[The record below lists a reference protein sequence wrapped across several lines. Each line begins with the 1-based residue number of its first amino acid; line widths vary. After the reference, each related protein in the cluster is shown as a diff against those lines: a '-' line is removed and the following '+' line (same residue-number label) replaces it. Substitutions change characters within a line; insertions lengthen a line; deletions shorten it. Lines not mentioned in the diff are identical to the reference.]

1 MADIG
6 ALLGASGAGATE
18 AVTLVGAVLVEA
30 IILYVG
36 YGALT
41 DALEPTVRRL
51 LGVESTE

>member
-1 MADIG
+1 MAEIG

-18 AVTLVGAVLVEA
+18 AITLVGVVLVEA

-41 DALEPTVRRL
+41 NALEPTVRQL
-51 LGVESTE
+51 LGVESSK

>member
-18 AVTLVGAVLVEA
+18 AVSLVGVVLVEA

-41 DALEPTVRRL
+41 NALEPTVRRL
-51 LGVESTE
+51 LGVELGE